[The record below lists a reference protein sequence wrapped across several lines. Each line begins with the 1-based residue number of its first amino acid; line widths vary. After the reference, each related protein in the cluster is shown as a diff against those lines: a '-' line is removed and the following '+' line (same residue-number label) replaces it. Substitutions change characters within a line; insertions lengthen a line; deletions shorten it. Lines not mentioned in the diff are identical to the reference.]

1 MEKNLQLKEQLAL
14 KELNKK
20 EINVYNFK
28 LKVILNEN
36 DDGSF
41 ELQFR
46 LLKKPKSLL
55 THLEP
60 NMNICYLS
68 SDSRNIKTK
77 KEYYECK
84 KIVYKI
90 IESWEKKNIDIDE
103 IVPEAERYLR
113 SNLKK
118 EKLPA
123 TLSINSDSKVGI
135 YQFYFL
141 INDDKRKLIVDKNN
155 YKYRLIVDKNNDK
168 TKTLFNFEI
177 IEMSGKEFINL
188 GYIDYGDLK
197 KFAFKNIKNK
207 KTKRIILKINGLK
220 TYKFFY
226 FDDKY
231 SYDTLDNCRISSK
244 QSRTPL
250 NSNFKN
256 KKIMIIGLGA
266 IGSHVAEIIASF
278 WPSKIIIWDGDLN
291 FSNSSTRQ
299 NYSYYNNPLPKS
311 KLLKLRL
318 YKYKGVDVIAVNDNF
333 PNKEEIVSP
342 HELPE
347 KVDYIIDCTGK
358 GIIASEFEEISN
370 YATNETII
378 ISGYIL
384 YKLFIKICD
393 FKTLKNDGPKKTWHK
408 YDIDNNDK
416 YSSNIT
422 YKGCSQFIEYSYLD
436 VYLIS
441 THLVSNI
448 LKYKGT
454 GYEFKEIDS
463 LGQKN

>member
-20 EINVYNFK
+20 EIDVYNFK
-28 LKVILNEN
+28 LKIILNEN
-36 DDGSF
+36 NDGSF
-41 ELQFR
+41 NLQFR

-55 THLEP
+55 VHLEP
-60 NMNICYLS
+60 TMNICYS
-68 SDSRNIKTK
+68 SLDSRNIRNK
-77 KEYYECK
+77 KEYYECE

-90 IESWEKKNIDIDE
+90 IESWKKNNIDIDE
-103 IVPEAERYLR
+103 IVPEAELYLK
-113 SNLKK
+113 SNLKDK
-118 EKLPA
+118 EYIA
-123 TLSINSDSKVGI
+123 TLNIDNNLKAGI
-135 YQFYFL
+135 HQFYFL
-141 INDDKRKLIVDKNN
+141 TNDDKLKLIADET
-155 YKYRLIVDKNNDK
+155 NDK

-177 IEMSGKEFINL
+177 VEMSGKEFINL
-188 GYIDYGDLK
+188 GYIDYDDLK

-207 KTKRIILKINGLK
+207 KTKRIILKISGLK

-231 SYDTLDNCRISSK
+231 SYVTLDNCRTSSK
-244 QSRTPL
+244 YSRTPL
-250 NSNFKN
+250 NSNFSN
-256 KKIMIIGLGA
+256 KKIMIIGVGA

-278 WPSKIIIWDGDLN
+278 WPSKIIIWDGDFN
-291 FSNSSTRQ
+291 FSNSCTRQ
-299 NYSYYNNPLPKS
+299 NYSYYNDPFPKCE
-311 KLLKLRL
+311 LLKLRL
-318 YKYKGVDVIAVNDNF
+318 YKYKGVDVIAVNSNF
-333 PNKEEIVSP
+333 PEIKNISSP

-370 YATNETII
+370 YATDETII
-378 ISGYIL
+378 ISAYIL

-393 FKTLKNDGPKKTWHK
+393 FKTLKNNGLKKIWHK

-441 THLVSNI
+441 AHLVSSI

>member
-20 EINVYNFK
+20 EIDVYNFK
-28 LKVILNEN
+28 LKIILNEN
-36 DDGSF
+36 NDGSF
-41 ELQFR
+41 NLQFR

-60 NMNICYLS
+60 NMNICYS
-68 SDSRNIKTK
+68 SLDSRNIRNK
-77 KEYYECK
+77 KEYYECE

-90 IESWEKKNIDIDE
+90 IESWKKNNIDSDE
-103 IVPEAERYLR
+103 IVPEAELYLK
-113 SNLKK
+113 SNLKDK
-118 EKLPA
+118 KHIA
-123 TLSINSDSKVGI
+123 KLSINSDLKVGT
-135 YQFYFL
+135 YQFHFL
-141 INDDKRKLIVDKNN
+141 INDDKHKLIVDKNN
-155 YKYRLIVDKNNDK
+155 YKYRLIVDKKNDK

-188 GYIDYGDLK
+188 GYIDYDDLK

-226 FDDKY
+226 FDDKH
-231 SYDTLDNCRISSK
+231 SYATLDNCRISSK
-244 QSRTPL
+244 HSRTPL

-256 KKIMIIGLGA
+256 KKIMIIGVGA
-266 IGSHVAEIIASF
+266 IGSHVAELIASF
-278 WPSKIIIWDGDLN
+278 WPSKIIIWDGDFN

-299 NYSYYNNPLPKS
+299 NYSYYNDPFPKCE
-311 KLLKLRL
+311 LLKLRL
-318 YKYKGVDVIAVNDNF
+318 YKYKGVDVIAVNSNF
-333 PNKEEIVSP
+333 PEIKNISSP

-358 GIIASEFEEISN
+358 GIIVSEFEEISN
-370 YATNETII
+370 YATDETII

-393 FKTLKNDGPKKTWHK
+393 FKTLKNDGPKKIWHK
-408 YDIDNNDK
+408 YDIDNNNK
-416 YSSNIT
+416 YGSNIT
-422 YKGCSQFIEYSYLD
+422 YKGCSQFIEYSYPD

-441 THLVSNI
+441 AHLVSSI
-448 LKYKGT
+448 FKYKGT
-454 GYEFKEIDS
+454 GYEFKEINS